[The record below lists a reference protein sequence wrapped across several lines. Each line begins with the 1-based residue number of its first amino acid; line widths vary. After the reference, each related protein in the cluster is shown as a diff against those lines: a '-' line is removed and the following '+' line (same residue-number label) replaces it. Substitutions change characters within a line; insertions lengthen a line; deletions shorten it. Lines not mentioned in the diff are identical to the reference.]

1 MNSLV
6 RTALQ
11 QRVLI
16 LVFLVGMI
24 LAGGIG
30 FYNLNIE
37 AYPDPVPPMVEV
49 LTQANGTS
57 AEEIE
62 RNVTIPVEVAIA
74 GIPHITA
81 VRSISLFG
89 LSDIKIQF
97 SYDVD
102 YQMAQQMVLG
112 RLGQLNGTL
121 PQGAQPQ
128 ISPTSP
134 IGEIYRY
141 RLRAPA
147 GYSVMDLKTL
157 QDWVLQR
164 RFKRIPGVV
173 DVTGWGGKLRNY
185 EVTVD
190 NARLNAHNVTVQ
202 QVIAAIGKSD
212 GNVGGQTINFGPQ
225 AAIVRGIGLI
235 QSADQIDNTMV
246 ADDDGT
252 PVFVKDVATLKVG
265 NMPRLGI
272 AGEGY
277 DNDVVMGVVL
287 MQRGAQSMPTIKAVQ
302 QEVAT
307 INSTGI
313 LPPGVKLERIYDR
326 SDLIEVT
333 THTVMHNLVEGIVLI
348 FLLQWLFLGDLRS
361 AIIVAVTIPFAL
373 AFAVIIIVAKG
384 DSANLLSVGAL
395 DFGLVVDASVIMV
408 ENIYLHMARRSELIH
423 AGKAH
428 ASLASRFG
436 AILGASSEVSRGI
449 FFAAAIIITSFL
461 PLFTLTG
468 VEGHIFGP
476 MAQTYAYAII
486 GGLIATFTV
495 SPVLS
500 AMLLPD
506 RLNEAETWVVRKLR
520 GIYVPAAAFALAN
533 RLLTA
538 GSALLLFLVAIMA
551 GRSLGIEFLPH
562 LEEGNM
568 YIRASLPASISIEAG
583 QPTVNAIRDIIAS
596 YPEVAKVTS
605 THGRPDDGTDPT
617 GFFNAEFYTPLKPF
631 DTWPKGMDK
640 EKLTTEIQQ
649 RLENR
654 FPGID
659 LEFSQYIEDGVEE
672 ASSGVK
678 GANSVK
684 VFGPDMATLQ
694 KIGGQ
699 ILEQMRKTRGI
710 ADLGVSNPLGQP
722 TVRIDVDRQAAAR
735 YGLDPDDVNATIQ
748 AAVGGQEAGEL
759 FEKGTD
765 RHFPVVVRLQGT
777 QRDSLEALRRITIG
791 APSPTG
797 NGQVQVPLSEVA
809 KVSLTSGASFIY
821 REHQERYVPIK
832 FSVRGRDLGGAIT
845 EAQHRIQ
852 QNVTLPAGYHL
863 EWAGELANLTNA
875 INRLSV
881 VVPISLGLILVLLY
895 ANFMSLIDTLLSFS
909 VIPMA
914 IIGGI
919 VALAVTGTPFSI
931 SAAIGFVALFG
942 IAVMDGILVVTT
954 FNQMLDDGVARR
966 DAISRTVQK
975 CLRPV
980 VMTCLAA
987 AIGLLPAAMSTGIGS
1002 QVQKPLALVVVGGMT
1017 LAPVLILL
1025 VLPVLI
1031 TRFSRHSGPD
1041 ERDVRDG
1048 GPDADGPGDD
1058 DEPVPARATT
1068 RDDDPATPDMVPA

>member
-1 MNSLV
+1 MNGLV
-6 RTALQ
+6 AIALR
-11 QRVLI
+11 QRILI
-16 LVFLVGMI
+16 ILFLIGVI
-24 LAGGIG
+24 LAGAIA
-30 FYNLNIE
+30 FANLNIE

-49 LTQANGTS
+49 LTQSQGTS

-62 RNVTIPVEVAIA
+62 RNVTTPIEIAIA

-112 RLGQLNGTL
+112 RLSQLSGSL
-121 PQGAQPQ
+121 PAGAQPT

-141 RLRAPA
+141 RLTAPK

-157 QDWVLQR
+157 QDWTLQR

-185 EVTVD
+185 EIVVD
-190 NARLNAHNVTVQ
+190 NDRLAAHNLSIG
-202 QVIAAIGKSD
+202 QVISAINKSD
-212 GNVGGQTINFGPQ
+212 GNVGGQTVNFGPQ

-235 QSADQIDNTMV
+235 QSTDQINNTLV
-246 ADDDGT
+246 GEESGT
-252 PVFVKDVATLKVG
+252 PIFVKDVATLKVG

-277 DNDVVMGVVL
+277 DDDVVMGVVL
-287 MQRGAQSMPTIKAVQ
+287 MQRGAQSMPTIKAVKA
-302 QEVAT
+302 EVET
-307 INSTGI
+307 INSGNI

-326 SDLIEVT
+326 SDLIGVT
-333 THTVMHNLVEGIVLI
+333 TRTVMENLVVGIALI
-348 FLLQWLFLGDLRS
+348 FALQYFFLGNLKS
-361 AIIVAVTIPFAL
+361 AIIVALTIPFAL

-408 ENIYLHMARRSELIH
+408 ENIYLHMAHRSQSILQ
-423 AGKAH
+423 GRSH
-428 ASLASRFG
+428 ASLATRLST
-436 AILGASSEVSRGI
+436 ILGASNEVSRGI

-506 RLNEAETWVVRKLR
+506 MLAEKDTLLVRKAR
-520 GIYVPAAAFALAN
+520 QYYRPAAAFAFRN
-533 RLLTA
+533 RLLTL
-538 GSALLLFLVAIMA
+538 GIGALMLVAA
-551 GRSLGIEFLPH
+551 LVGGRQLGLEFLPH

-568 YIRASLPASISIEAG
+568 YIRASLPASISLEAG

-631 DTWPKGMDK
+631 DEWPKGMTKD
-640 EKLTTEIQQ
+640 KLTSEIQH

-678 GANSVK
+678 GANSLK
-684 VFGPDMATLQ
+684 IFGPDMATLQ

-699 ILEQMRKTRGI
+699 IMAQMRQTRGI
-710 ADLGVSNPLGQP
+710 TDLGVSNPLGQP
-722 TVRIDVDRQAAAR
+722 TVQINVDRVAAAR
-735 YGLDPDDVNATIQ
+735 YGLDPDDVNTVIQ
-748 AAVGGQEAGEL
+748 AAIGGEATGDL
-759 FEKGTD
+759 YEKGTD
-765 RHFPVVVRLQGT
+765 RHFPIVVRLQSE
-777 QRDSLEALRRITIG
+777 QRDSLEAIRRITIA

-797 NGQVQVPLSEVA
+797 NGTVQVPLSEVA
-809 KVSLTSGASFIY
+809 TVKLTSGASFIY

-832 FSVRGRDLGGAIT
+832 FSVRDRDLGGAIG
-845 EAQHRIQ
+845 EAQARIAK
-852 QNVTLPAGYHL
+852 NVQLPAGYHL

-881 VVPISLGLILVLLY
+881 VVPISLVLILVLLY
-895 ANFMSLIDTLLSFS
+895 ANFMSLIDSLLAFS

-914 IIGGI
+914 IIGG
-919 VALAVTGTPFSI
+919 VLALALTGTPFSI

-954 FNQMLDDGVARR
+954 FNQTIDEGATRTK
-966 DAISRTVQK
+966 AIEVTVHK

-980 VMTCLAA
+980 LMTCLVA
-987 AIGLLPAAMSTGIGS
+987 AIGLLPAAVSTGIGS

-1017 LAPVLILL
+1017 LAPALILL
-1025 VLPVLI
+1025 LLPVLI
-1031 TRFSRHSGPD
+1031 DRFSRRVGPR
-1041 ERDVRDG
+1041 EQHTHG
-1048 GPDADGPGDD
+1048 FSEESDALGSLGS
-1058 DEPVPARATT
+1058 EVPA
-1068 RDDDPATPDMVPA
+1068 

>member
-1 MNSLV
+1 MNGLV
-6 RTALQ
+6 ATALR
-11 QRVLI
+11 QRVLVI
-16 LVFLVGMI
+16 LFLVGMI
-24 LAGGIG
+24 LAGGIA
-30 FYNLNIE
+30 FINLNIE

-49 LTQANGTS
+49 LTQSQGTS

-62 RNVTIPVEVAIA
+62 RNVTTPIEIAVA
-74 GIPHITA
+74 GVPHITA

-102 YQMAQQMVLG
+102 YQQAQQMVLG
-112 RLGQLNGTL
+112 RLTQIGTL
-121 PQGAQPQ
+121 PPT

-141 RLRAPA
+141 RLSAPK

-185 EVTVD
+185 EIVVD
-190 NARLNAHNVTVQ
+190 NDRLASHNLSIS
-202 QVIAAIGKSD
+202 QVISAINKSD
-212 GNVGGQTINFGPQ
+212 GNVGGQTVNFGPQ

-235 QSADQIDNTMV
+235 QSTDQINNTLV
-246 ADDDGT
+246 GEENGT
-252 PVFVKDVATLKVG
+252 PIFVKDVATLKVG

-277 DNDVVMGVVL
+277 DDDVVMGVVL

-302 QEVAT
+302 QEVET
-307 INSTGI
+307 INNGNI

-326 SDLIEVT
+326 ADLISVT
-333 THTVMHNLVEGIVLI
+333 TRTVMENLVVGVLLI
-348 FLLQWLFLGDLRS
+348 FGLQYFFLGNLKS
-361 AIIVAVTIPFAL
+361 AIIVALTIPFAL

-408 ENIYLHMARRSELIH
+408 ENIYLHMAHRSNGILS
-423 AGKAH
+423 GRTH
-428 ASLASRFG
+428 ASLANRLST
-436 AILGASSEVSRGI
+436 ILEASNEVSRGI

-506 RLNEAETWVVRKLR
+506 MLAEKDTLLVRKARELYR
-520 GIYVPAAAFALAN
+520 PAAAFALNN
-533 RLLTA
+533 RLLTMGVAALMLA
-538 GSALLLFLVAIMA
+538 GALIG
-551 GRSLGIEFLPH
+551 GRSLGLEFLPH

-568 YIRASLPASISIEAG
+568 YIRATLPASISLEAG

-617 GFFNAEFYTPLKPF
+617 GFFNTEFYTPLKPF
-631 DTWPKGMDK
+631 DEWPKGMDK
-640 EKLTTEIQQ
+640 DKLTREIQQ

-678 GANSVK
+678 GANSLK
-684 VFGPDMATLQ
+684 IFGPDMATLQ

-699 ILEQMRKTRGI
+699 IMEQMRKTRGI
-710 ADLGVSNPLGQP
+710 TDLGVSNPLGQP
-722 TVRIDVDRQAAAR
+722 TVQINVDRVAAAR
-735 YGLDPDDVNATIQ
+735 YGLDPDDVNTVIQ
-748 AAVGGQEAGEL
+748 AAIGGQATSDL
-759 FEKGTD
+759 YEKGTD
-765 RHFPVVVRLQGT
+765 RHFPIVVRLQSE
-777 QRDSLEALRRITIG
+777 QRDSLEAIRRITIA
-791 APSPTG
+791 APSPSGSGT
-797 NGQVQVPLSEVA
+797 VQVPVSEVA
-809 KVSLTSGASFIY
+809 TVKLTSGASFIY

-832 FSVRGRDLGGAIT
+832 FSVRDRDLGGAIG
-845 EAQHRIQ
+845 EAQERIAK
-852 QNVTLPAGYHL
+852 NVTLPAGYHL

-881 VVPISLGLILVLLY
+881 VVPISLVLILVLLY
-895 ANFMSLIDTLLSFS
+895 ANFMSLTDSLLAFS

-914 IIGGI
+914 IVGG
-919 VALAVTGTPFSI
+919 VLALALTGTPFSI

-954 FNQMLDDGVARR
+954 FNQTVDEGTER
-966 DAISRTVQK
+966 DQAIEITVHK

-980 VMTCLAA
+980 LMTCLVA
-987 AIGLLPAAMSTGIGS
+987 AIGLLPAAISTGIGS

-1017 LAPVLILL
+1017 LAPALILL

-1031 TRFSRHSGPD
+1031 GRFSRRIGPRELGTHGFNAESGD
-1041 ERDVRDG
+1041 NGSLGSEVL
-1048 GPDADGPGDD
+1048 A
-1058 DEPVPARATT
+1058 
-1068 RDDDPATPDMVPA
+1068 